1 MLVPSLYR
9 HRSSITDK
17 YRVNPRTGITYD
29 VACMLTSVPVSGS
42 EYFKR
47 LMFVTR
53 RYNVEPS
60 ARTVQD
66 THSYTSRLRVGIP
79 KGQWILFSAGTAVT

>member
-1 MLVPSLYR
+1 M
-9 HRSSITDK
+9 
-17 YRVNPRTGITYD
+17 TGITYD
-29 VACMLTSVPVSGS
+29 VTCMLTSVLVSGT

-60 ARTVQD
+60 DRTVQD
-66 THSYTSRLRVGIP
+66 THSYTSRLWVGIP
-79 KGQWILFSAGTAVT
+79 KGQWILFGAGSAIALRWPT

>member
-1 MLVPSLYR
+1 M
-9 HRSSITDK
+9 DK
-17 YRVNPRTGITYD
+17 YKVNTMTGITYD
-29 VACMLTSVPVSGS
+29 VTCMLTSVPVSGS

-66 THSYTSRLRVGIP
+66 THSYTSRLRVWIP
-79 KGQWILFSAGTAVT
+79 KGQRILFGAGTAVALRWPT

>member
-9 HRSSITDK
+9 HRSSIMGK
-17 YRVNPRTGITYD
+17 YKVTGITYD
-29 VACMLTSVPVSGS
+29 VTSMLTSVPVSGS

-60 ARTVQD
+60 ARYV
-66 THSYTSRLRVGIP
+66 SRLRVGIP
-79 KGQWILFSAGTAVT
+79 KGQWILFGASIAVALRWPT